1 MTCVGAKNIHANPP
15 TLARRL
21 GATRPKGTRMGR
33 SRGVLTVLAGCAALV
48 AGVLVAPAPQAAVP
62 AVVPTASPAAQPA
75 GGSLEWERCGPK
87 KWVRECA
94 TLEVPLDYARPGK
107 GTITLHLARIPARG
121 DRGGAILL
129 NPGGPGISGVDE
141 ILKYP
146 DYLSTDA
153 EEHYDVV
160 GFDPRGVGRSAPLWC
175 RDTEQMQ
182 RYSSTLA
189 GAGWATSPKDP
200 SVGPWRE
207 QARLFGEGCEANDPR
222 LVRHVGTIASAH
234 DMDRIRV
241 ALGQDTLD
249 YVGWSYGTK
258 LGSVYANLY
267 PQRVGRM
274 VLDSAINPAL
284 NIVQFNQGQSYAME
298 QALWRFFDYCR
309 TRLDCA
315 IPRGKGP
322 GTDFVLEFLWGLPVE
337 RTTPDTL
344 TRADGLSAFQTSMYN
359 PDYYYPV
366 LYKALRAALAGN
378 GKPMIEL
385 GGGYGDQDP
394 DKPSN
399 FLNALYGINCYDS
412 PRTPSLKETARLA
425 RQWGRS
431 APVFGP
437 PAAWGLLRCRH
448 FPAHTPQPTGPVT
461 AKGAPPIVI
470 VGALRDAATPVGW
483 SYQLAGQIRSSRLV
497 IADTGIHSVYPAVSP
512 CVRRIVDAY
521 LLEGGVPS
529 SPTFCPPPS

>member
-1 MTCVGAKNIHANPP
+1 M
-15 TLARRL
+15 RRWTGIASSAAACL
-21 GATRPKGTRMGR
+21 
-33 SRGVLTVLAGCAALV
+33 ALV
-48 AGVLVAPAPQAAVP
+48 AATLTVVP
-62 AVVPTASPAAQPA
+62 AAAAPTAAPISAPGVAQQAQPDL
-75 GGSLEWERCGPK
+75 GTLDWRRCGPR

-94 TLEVPLDYARPGK
+94 TLDVPLDYARPGR

-121 DRGGAILL
+121 ERWGAILMD
-129 NPGGPGISGVDE
+129 PGGPGISGVDE
-141 ILKYP
+141 ILDYP
-146 DYLSTDA
+146 EYLSLEV

-175 RDTEQMQ
+175 RTIPQMQ
-182 RYSSTLA
+182 RYSAALA
-189 GAGWATSPKDP
+189 GAGWATSPKDRA
-200 SVGPWRE
+200 VGAWRT
-207 QARLFGEGCEANDPR
+207 QARLFGEGCQANSPQ

-234 DMDRIRV
+234 DMDRIRI
-241 ALGQDTLD
+241 ALGEDALD

-258 LGSVYANLY
+258 LGAVYANLY
-267 PQRVGRM
+267 PHRVDRM

-284 NIVQFNQGQSYAME
+284 DIVQFNQGQSLGME
-298 QALWRFFDYCR
+298 QALWRFFDYCQAR
-309 TRLDCA
+309 RHCP

-322 GTDFVLEFLWGLPVE
+322 GTDFVLDFLASLPVQ
-337 RTTPDTL
+337 RATPNTL
-344 TRADGLSAFQTSMYN
+344 TRADGLSAFQTTMYN
-359 PDYYYPV
+359 PDERYPI
-366 LYKALRAALAGN
+366 LYAALRAALAGD

-394 DKPSN
+394 DEPSN

-412 PRTPSLKETARLA
+412 PRTPGLKETARLA
-425 RQWGRS
+425 RQWGKA

-470 VGALRDAATPVGW
+470 VGALRDAATPVAW

-497 IADTGIHSVYPAVSP
+497 IADTGIHSVYPAYSP
-512 CVRRIVDAY
+512 CVKRIVDDY
-521 LLEGGVPS
+521 LLRDVVPPRTS
-529 SPTFCPPPS
+529 FCPPAP